1 MTNLQEAFFGLL
13 DEYFESRPHLLNGG
27 GGGSRGYT
35 SPVSPAG
42 PTRVPSS
49 GGGRTLPPQ
58 APSSSR
64 SPPPLLSPPASA
76 NGGGNYE
83 KPDMATRMVMSGLK
97 LGSSG
102 ARKGLGMLSNN
113 QQAMDALGRAGAQG
127 MIRSA
132 QAGLGPA
139 KGGQQQQDVQNRMS
153 FSSTFKS
160 SLSLH
165 PHPYLPSTVYR

>member
-1 MTNLQEAFFGLL
+1 VRRSSEANTDRQEAFFGLL
-13 DEYFESRPHLLNGG
+13 DEYFESRPHLLANGN
-27 GGGSRGYT
+27 GGGSRG
-35 SPVSPAG
+35 PVSPAA
-42 PTRVPSS
+42 PARQPSYGS
-49 GGGRTLPPQ
+49 GGRTLPPP

-64 SPPPLLSPPASA
+64 SPPPMLSPPPSASSGGY
-76 NGGGNYE
+76 GGGE

-139 KGGQQQQDVQNRMS
+139 KGQANGQGQQDQNRMS
-153 FSSTFKS
+153 TSHS
-160 SLSLH
+160 
-165 PHPYLPSTVYR
+165 